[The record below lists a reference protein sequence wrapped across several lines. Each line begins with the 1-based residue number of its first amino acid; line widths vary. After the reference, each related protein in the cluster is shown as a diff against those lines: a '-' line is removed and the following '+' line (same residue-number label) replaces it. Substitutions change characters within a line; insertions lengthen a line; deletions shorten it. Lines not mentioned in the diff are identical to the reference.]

1 MKNFLT
7 LGLVFLVVSCGPEE
21 MNKVQ
26 ITPNNWETRVADME
40 GLDSL
45 EYGKSYLSVYSQ
57 IYSFSQS
64 KKYNLTGM
72 ISLRNTSEAD
82 TLYLTKVQYYDT
94 EGNMIRSYFDDPVFL
109 SPMETVEIVINQG
122 DISGG
127 TGSNFII
134 EWKVPKGS
142 PLPLFEGIMN
152 SMQGTQ
158 GISFTT
164 QAHRIK

>member
-1 MKNFLT
+1 MKNFLAF
-7 LGLVFLVVSCGPEE
+7 GLALLLYGCGPEE
-21 MNKVQ
+21 MTKTR

-64 KKYNLTGM
+64 RKFNLTGM
-72 ISLRNTSEAD
+72 ISLRNTSELD
-82 TLYLTKVQYYDT
+82 TLYLMKVHYYDT
-94 EGNMIRSYFDDPVFL
+94 EGNMIRSYFEEPVFL
-109 SPMETVEIVINQG
+109 SPMETVEIVINQ
-122 DISGG
+122 DDTSGG

-134 EWKVPKGS
+134 EWNVPKGS
-142 PLPLFEGIMN
+142 PLPLFEGVMN

-164 QAHRIK
+164 QAQRIQ

>member
-1 MKNFLT
+1 MKNFLV
-7 LGLVFLVVSCGPEE
+7 LGLALLIIGCGPED
-21 MNKVQ
+21 MQKIQ
-26 ITPNNWETRVADME
+26 ITPNNWATRVADMD

-45 EYGKSYLSVYSQ
+45 EHGKSYLSVYSQ

-72 ISLRNTSEAD
+72 ISLRNTSEID
-82 TLYLTKVQYYDT
+82 TLYLMKVHYYDT
-94 EGNMIRSYFDDPVFL
+94 EGNMIRSYFEDPVFL
-109 SPMETVEIVINQG
+109 SPMETVEIVINQD

-134 EWKVPKGS
+134 EWKIPNGS
-142 PLPLFEGIMN
+142 PLPLFEGVMN

-164 QAHRIK
+164 QAHRIQ